1 LSLPEEV
8 LKKVKMLDI
17 STRKLVNNLFAG
29 EYHTAFKGSGM
40 TFAEFREYVPGDDI
54 RSISWTL
61 LARSGKP
68 FIKKYDE
75 ERELTLMLAA
85 DISGSGDF
93 GSGKYLK
100 ADVIAYLAAVLG
112 FSASKNN
119 DRVGLL
125 LFSDEVELFTPPK
138 KGRPHVQRILSDILS
153 YEPKSR
159 GTKISVALEHLMNG
173 LTKRSTIFLLSDFM
187 DQNFYL
193 PLRQLGRRHDVIA
206 VVIQDPT
213 ELEFPS
219 IGLVNL
225 RDAES
230 GEVLTVDSSS
240 PLFRKLYKEQIEV
253 RKKNRDSELRKAQ
266 VDRIDVVSGEN
277 FLDPLVAFFKGRHKR

>member
-1 LSLPEEV
+1 MSLPEEV
-8 LKKVKMLDI
+8 LKKVKLLDI

-29 EYHTAFKGSGM
+29 EYHTVFKGQGM
-40 TFAEFREYVPGDDI
+40 TFAEFREYVPGDEI
-54 RSISWTL
+54 RSISWNMM
-61 LARSGKP
+61 AKHGKP

-100 ADVIAYLAAVLG
+100 ADIIAYLSAVLG
-112 FSASKNN
+112 FSAAKNN
-119 DRVGLL
+119 DRIGLL
-125 LFSDEVELFTPPK
+125 LFSDEVEQFIPPK

-153 YEPKSR
+153 YVPKSR
-159 GTKISVALEHLMNG
+159 GTKISLAIEHMMNG

-206 VVIQDPT
+206 VVIQDPL
-213 ELEFPS
+213 ELAFPAVG
-219 IGLVNL
+219 IVNI
-225 RDAES
+225 RDAET
-230 GEVLTVDSSS
+230 GEVVTVDSSS
-240 PLFRKLYKEQIEV
+240 PLVQKLYRESIEAA
-253 RKKNRDSELRKAQ
+253 RKNRDNELRRAQ
-266 VDRIDVVSGEN
+266 VDRIDVVSGED
-277 FLDPLVAFFKGRHKR
+277 FLDPLVAFFKNRHK

>member
-1 LSLPEEV
+1 
-8 LKKVKMLDI
+8 MLDI

>member
-29 EYHTAFKGSGM
+29 EYHTAFKGHGM
-40 TFAEFREYVPGDDI
+40 TFAEFREYVPGDDV

-61 LARSGKP
+61 MARQGKP

-85 DISGSGDF
+85 DVSGSGDF

-119 DRVGLL
+119 DRVGLI
-125 LFSDEVELFTPPK
+125 LFSDEVEHFIPPR
-138 KGRPHVQRILSDILS
+138 KGRAHVQRILSEILS
-153 YEPKSR
+153 YQPKSR
-159 GTKISVALEHLMNG
+159 GTKISVALEHMMNG

-187 DQNFYL
+187 DQNFYV
-193 PLRQLGRRHDVIA
+193 PLRQLGRRHDVIS
-206 VVIQDPT
+206 VVIQDPI
-213 ELEFPS
+213 ELAFPS
-219 IGLVNL
+219 MGLVNL
-225 RDAES
+225 RDAET
-230 GEVLTVDSSS
+230 GEIVTIDTSS
-240 PLFRKLYKEQIEV
+240 PLVRKLYKEQIEV
-253 RKKNRDSELRKAQ
+253 SRKNRDAELRRAA
-266 VDRIDVVSGEN
+266 VDRIDVISGEN
-277 FLDPLVAFFKGRHKR
+277 FLDPLVAFFRKRHK

>member
-8 LKKVKMLDI
+8 LKKVKLLDI

-29 EYHTAFKGSGM
+29 EYHTAFKGQGM
-40 TFAEFREYVPGDDI
+40 TFAEFREYVPGDDV

-61 LARSGKP
+61 MAKQGKP

-85 DISGSGDF
+85 DVSGSGDF

-100 ADVIAYLAAVLG
+100 ADIIAYISAVLG

-125 LFSDEVELFTPPK
+125 LFSNEVEKFIPPK

-153 YEPKSR
+153 YDAKSR
-159 GTKISVALEHLMNG
+159 GTKISVAIDHLMNG

-187 DQNFYL
+187 DQNFYV

-206 VVIQDPT
+206 VVIQDPL
-213 ELEFPS
+213 ELQFPAV
-219 IGLVNL
+219 GLVNL
-225 RDAES
+225 RDAET
-230 GEVLTVDSSS
+230 GETITIDSSS
-240 PLFRKLYKEQIEV
+240 PLVRKLYKESIETS
-253 RKKNRDSELRKAQ
+253 RKNRDGELRRAQ
-266 VDRIDVVSGEN
+266 VSRIDVVSGED
-277 FLDPLVAFFKGRHKR
+277 FLDPLVSFFKNRHK

>member
-1 LSLPEEV
+1 MSLPEEV
-8 LKKVKMLDI
+8 LKKVKLLDI

-29 EYHTAFKGSGM
+29 EYHTAFKGQGM
-40 TFAEFREYVPGDDI
+40 TFAEFREYVPGDDV

-61 LARSGKP
+61 MAKQGKP

-85 DISGSGDF
+85 DVSGSGDF

-100 ADVIAYLAAVLG
+100 ADIIAYISAVLG

-125 LFSDEVELFTPPK
+125 LFSNEVEKFIPPK

-153 YEPKSR
+153 YDAKSR
-159 GTKISVALEHLMNG
+159 GTKISVAIDHLMNG

-187 DQNFYL
+187 DQNFYV

-206 VVIQDPT
+206 VVIQDPL
-213 ELEFPS
+213 ELQFPAV
-219 IGLVNL
+219 GLVNL
-225 RDAES
+225 RDAET
-230 GEVLTVDSSS
+230 GETITIDSSS
-240 PLFRKLYKEQIEV
+240 PLVRKLYKESIETS
-253 RKKNRDSELRKAQ
+253 RKNRDGELRRAQ
-266 VDRIDVVSGEN
+266 VSRIDVVSGED
-277 FLDPLVAFFKGRHKR
+277 FLDPLVSFFKNRHK